1 MKKYE
6 EKNMKKYKGIMKDIY
21 EEYERNMKKCEGTTL
36 PYIWA
41 VGLRN
46 EEI

>member
-1 MKKYE
+1 MNKYKE
-6 EKNMKKYKGIMKDIY
+6 NMKKYG
-21 EEYERNMKKCEGTTL
+21 GTTP